1 MFRKIGTTIRY
12 PDWAGE
18 DSRYRRL
25 DLRDRLL
32 EGTFYNHLNHAFY
45 DETDQGGAIIPLVE
59 RRPSAQ
65 YRLPRMVAR
74 WASRKLFA
82 GRHAPK
88 VRHTDKKKAT
98 DLNALLR
105 KGKFFAHMKAAA
117 LLGSVGAVAVTFR
130 VEMEG
135 QQDPKLALQIWRAK
149 YCQPSFDEMG
159 ELAQLRVAY
168 TTTGA
173 ALISMGATGLETG
186 KEYWYIRDWLPTG
199 ETTFQPVRKA
209 DWNPVQGFVGEG
221 AANRA
226 LVPWAD
232 QTMTH
237 GLGFVCAQWFVN
249 LGGGHDPDGACT
261 FEDAIPNSIEL
272 DYTLSQIGRGTRY
285 NASPQLV
292 TIGAPRNGSITRGPM
307 THLEMPTGYK
317 EDEITYGAGDAKLLE
332 MSGTGTTAALAL
344 IDHLRNMALE
354 QIAASRK
361 DPDKMKAPLSGRAME
376 YLDQD
381 SDDLV
386 YDLRDQYGEHGA
398 LPLIKKIVLAAKIDK
413 DASGITLQWP
423 RMFQPTPDE
432 VKALV
437 ESFQIALDP
446 LKRSAPAVPA
456 TPAQPA
462 GAAGGPG
469 KPGTPE
475 VPAVVPGEDEQ
486 LLTMQEA
493 RAYLSQVLDLSM
505 LDMDDEESE
514 QASVR
519 DSPTGPDDPTPMA
532 PPALSVDV
540 NDAIDT
546 PAENPDGPAPFNQEV
561 GNMHIGSRVEVDA

>member
-1 MFRKIGTTIRY
+1 MFQKIAGGIRF
-12 PDWAGE
+12 PDWANN

-32 EGTFYNHLNHAFY
+32 EGTFYNHLGYAFY
-45 DETDQGGAIIPLVE
+45 DEVETGTEKLIPLAD

-82 GRHAPK
+82 GRHVPK
-88 VRHTDKKKAT
+88 VRHKDPKTAIRI
-98 DLNALLR
+98 NALLR

-117 LLGSVGAVAVTFR
+117 MFGSVGAVAVTFR
-130 VEMEG
+130 VDIEG
-135 QQDPKLALQIWRAK
+135 DDNRVALQLWRAK
-149 YCQPSFDEMG
+149 YCQPSFDNMG

-168 TTTGA
+168 VTNYD
-173 ALISMGATGLETG
+173 ALKAMGAPGIEAG
-186 KEYWYIRDWLPTG
+186 QEYWFIKDWLPTG
-199 ETTFQPVRKA
+199 EMQYIPVKKA
-209 DWNPVQGFVGEG
+209 EWNPVQGFVGEG
-221 AANRA
+221 AASKKLEKWDEA
-226 LVPWAD
+226 
-232 QTMTH
+232 TH
-237 GLGFVCAQWFVN
+237 TLGFLCAQWFVN
-249 LGGGHDPDGACT
+249 LPGGQDCDGACT

-285 NASPQLV
+285 NCAPQLV
-292 TIGAPRNGSITRGPM
+292 TIGEVTSGSGDVTRSPM
-307 THLEMPTGYK
+307 THIGLKAAYK
-317 EDEITYGAGDAKLLE
+317 DEDGQTLGQGDAKLLE
-332 MSGTGTTAALAL
+332 MSGAGTEAALKL

-354 QIAASRK
+354 QISASRK

-398 LPLIKKIVLAAKIDK
+398 LPLIKKIILAAKLDT

-437 ESFQIALDP
+437 EAFVAAIDP
-446 LKRSAPAVPA
+446 LKKSAPAQPA
-456 TPAQPA
+456 TPAQP
-462 GAAGGPG
+462 GAEGRPG

-475 VPAVVPGEDEQ
+475 VPAVVPDESEQ
-486 LLTMQEA
+486 ILTIQEA
-493 RAYLSQVLDLSM
+493 RAYISQVLDLSM
-505 LDMDDEESE
+505 LDLELEEDAE
-514 QASVR
+514 GAEVD
-519 DSPTGPDDPTPMA
+519 DSPTAPDKPTPTA
-532 PPALSVDV
+532 PPPSSIDV
-540 NDAIDT
+540 TDPQDT
-546 PAENPDGPAPFNQEV
+546 PAENPDGPGPTRTEGGMNIGAPV
-561 GNMHIGSRVEVDA
+561 HVDA